1 MIASYWHQKDVRYV
15 SFEEARVALQQ
26 SNDKN
31 RAHAAWRLAI
41 IVKEQRAWRSFG
53 KPFIQLAWPRE
64 ARFQSEATSR
74 QFADMAE
81 KSGNHFPDVVQTIL
95 PLLVPVEHLD
105 VMIHRMK
112 KDEDEK
118 ETQLAAK
125 FPVPMLALLDRLVP
139 DDPRTA
145 PYDLVSVLNM
155 MAAAAP
161 RLRQD
166 QRWRR
171 LYNIVN

>member
-1 MIASYWHQKDVRYV
+1 
-15 SFEEARVALQQ
+15 
-26 SNDKN
+26 
-31 RAHAAWRLAI
+31 
-41 IVKEQRAWRSFG
+41 
-53 KPFIQLAWPRE
+53 
-64 ARFQSEATSR
+64 
-74 QFADMAE
+74 MAE

-95 PLLVPVEHLD
+95 PLLIPVEHLD
-105 VMIHRMK
+105 LLIHRMK

-139 DDPRTA
+139 DDPRAA

-155 MAAAAP
+155 IAAAAP

-171 LYNIVN
+171 LYKVVTRR